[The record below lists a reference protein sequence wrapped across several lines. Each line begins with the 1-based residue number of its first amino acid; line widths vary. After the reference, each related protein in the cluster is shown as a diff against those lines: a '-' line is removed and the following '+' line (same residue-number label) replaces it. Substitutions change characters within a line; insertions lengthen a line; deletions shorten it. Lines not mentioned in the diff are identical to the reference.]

1 MFEGLYVAIVT
12 PFMEDGALNEEK
24 LRELVRFHISAGTDG
39 LVPCGTT
46 GENPACYSWDEHF
59 RIIRIVVEEAK
70 GRLKV
75 VAGAG
80 TNSTTRTIE
89 NLRILGDLGADGAL
103 VITPYYNKPSQA
115 GMAAHFTAA
124 AEHSSLPLVLYNV
137 PSRTGVNLLP
147 ETLAAIADHPRIVA
161 IKEASG
167 DLVQATEILNLCG
180 DRIELISGEDGLIFP
195 MLCIGGVGVISVL
208 GNIVPKD
215 VLAMIKAFHEKDY
228 DSARSWHQ
236 RLLPLVR
243 ALFLETNPMPVK
255 AALNML
261 GFEVGQPRL
270 PLVEMQSHLREKLEQ
285 TLVDYSLLRG
295 SAVRQ

>member
-1 MFEGLYVAIVT
+1 MFEGLYVALVT
-12 PFMEDGALNEEK
+12 PFREDGQLNEEK
-24 LRELVRFHISAGTDG
+24 LRELVRFHIAAGTDG

-59 RIIRIVVEEAK
+59 QIISTVAEEAR
-70 GRLKV
+70 GRMKV
-75 VAGAG
+75 IAGAG

-89 NLRILGDLGADGAL
+89 NLRILGEIGVDGAL
-103 VITPYYNKPSQA
+103 IITPYYNRPTQA
-115 GMAAHFTAA
+115 GLAAHFTAVA
-124 AEHSSLPLVLYNV
+124 DSTDLPLVLYNV

-147 ETLAAIADHPRIVA
+147 ETLAAIADHPRITA

-167 DLVQATEILNLCG
+167 DLQQASEILRSCG
-180 DRIELISGEDGLIFP
+180 DRLELISGEDGLTFP
-195 MLCIGGVGVISVL
+195 MLCIGAVGVISVL
-208 GNIVPKD
+208 GNIIPKD

-228 DSARSWHQ
+228 ETARSWHL
-236 RLLPLVR
+236 RLLPLVK

-270 PLVEMQSHLREKLEQ
+270 PLVSMQPHLLEKLEQ
-285 TLVDYSLLRG
+285 TLTDYSLLRG
-295 SAVRQ
+295 SAARQ